1 MIERDLGNTGLKVSE
16 IGFGSWAIGGVAYR
30 DGVPSGWAGTGMK
43 RSIQT
48 VERAWE
54 QGVTFFDTADA
65 YGRGKS
71 EVLLSLGLGDHRV
84 ILFAPEA
91 LTARQSVKTPE
102 DWANLSCRQTERL
115 PAVRALIAG
124 NWRKI
129 PSCAYLRPWRTAAR

>member
-71 EVLLSLGLGDHRV
+71 EVLLSLGLGDHRAEAV
-84 ILFAPEA
+84 IASKVGMSMAAPGQNFTEPYIRGSVDSS
-91 LTARQSVKTPE
+91 LRARFET
-102 DWANLSCRQTERL
+102 N
-115 PAVRALIAG
+115 
-124 NWRKI
+124 
-129 PSCAYLRPWRTAAR
+129 